1 MPCFTVPLVRTAT
14 MALLAVT
21 CTVASAGGQ
30 SVKASAQ
37 GASKAAAPAAAARQ
51 APAGSKGAG
60 TPVGNAAAKAG
71 AIVDIN
77 RATPAE
83 LEAIPG
89 IGKAYAAK
97 IIAGRPYGTKAG
109 LVQKNILS
117 AALYEKI
124 KDRIIAKQ

>member
-1 MPCFTVPLVRTAT
+1 MSRSLKG
-14 MALLAVT
+14 LLAGMLVT
-21 CTVASAGGQ
+21 LSATSLNAQ
-30 SVKASAQ
+30 AKPSAAQ
-37 GASKAAAPAAAARQ
+37 AKAAAAPVAAA
-51 APAGSKGAG
+51 
-60 TPVGNAAAKAG
+60 AAAKAG
-71 AIVDIN
+71 APIDIN
-77 RATPAE
+77 RAAAAE

-97 IIAGRPYGTKAG
+97 IIAGRPYSTKAG

>member
-1 MPCFTVPLVRTAT
+1 MSRSMKGLVAGVLVALSAVSLRAQAKPAAT
-14 MALLAVT
+14 QA
-21 CTVASAGGQ
+21 
-30 SVKASAQ
+30 
-37 GASKAAAPAAAARQ
+37 KAAAA
-51 APAGSKGAG
+51 
-60 TPVGNAAAKAG
+60 VAAAKGSAP
-71 AIVDIN
+71 IDIN

-97 IIAGRPYGTKAG
+97 IIAGRPYSTKAG

-124 KDRIIAKQ
+124 KDRVIAKQ